1 MGLLKTIGFPELLDI
16 ALVSILMYTLIVWFK
31 RSKAVFVLIGL
42 FIIGVVYNAAREF
55 NLQLLAVIFQGFF
68 TVILIAIIVIFQE
81 EIKHLFERVAVWSLN
96 RRAPRQQALNL
107 SRNEVQALVR
117 AVTDLAREKIG
128 ALIVIRGKD
137 AIVRHVN
144 GGWDLNGELSEPVL
158 KSLFDPHSMGHDGA
172 LIVDANRILQFGCHL
187 PLSKDLKKIP
197 AGGTRHAAALG
208 LAELT
213 DAMCIVVSE
222 ERGTISIAKDGEI
235 VVVDQPERLNLILER
250 FYEETHPAG
259 LRQSPFELLTRNP
272 REKVIAILVTLG
284 LWFFY
289 VHEGQLTY
297 HSYRVP
303 IEYTNLPPQLNV
315 EEVIPSTVEAAFSG
329 PRRHFY
335 FMNSSR
341 IKLVLN
347 LVNEKEGFVIKTI
360 QKSNL
365 SFPDKLALET
375 VTPNKVK
382 LILAPKPPDKR

>member
-1 MGLLKTIGFPELLDI
+1 MEFLKSIGLSEFIDI
-16 ALVSILMYTLIVWFK
+16 VLVSMLMYMLIVWFK

-55 NLQLLAVIFQGFF
+55 NLQLLAIIFQGFF

-96 RRAPRQQALNL
+96 RGAPRQQALNL
-107 SRNEVQALVR
+107 SRNEVQALMR
-117 AVTDLAREKIG
+117 AVTDLAHEKIG

-137 AIVRHVN
+137 AIVRHIN
-144 GGWDLNGELSEPVL
+144 GGWDLNGELTEPVL

-172 LIVDANRILQFGCHL
+172 LIVDGNRILQFGCHL

-213 DAMCIVVSE
+213 DALCIVVSE

-235 VVVDQPERLNLILER
+235 EVVEQPERLNLILQR

-259 LRQSPFELLTRNP
+259 HRQSPFELLTRNP
-272 REKVIAILVTLG
+272 REKIIAVLVTLG

-289 VHEGQLTY
+289 VHEGRLTY
-297 HSYRVP
+297 RSYSIPV
-303 IEYTNLPPQLNV
+303 EYTNLPSQLEVQEIIPPQ
-315 EEVIPSTVEAAFSG
+315 IEAAFSG
-329 PRRHFY
+329 PRRYFY
-335 FMNSSR
+335 FMSAHR
-341 IKLVLN
+341 VKLVLN
-347 LVNEKEGFVIKTI
+347 LVNEQQGFVIKPV

-375 VTPNKVK
+375 VSPTKVK
-382 LILAPKPPDKR
+382 VILAPKPVDKR

>member
-1 MGLLKTIGFPELLDI
+1 MGLFKSIGLAELVDI
-16 ALVSILMYTLIVWFK
+16 VLVSMLMYTLIVWFR

-42 FIIGVVYNAAREF
+42 FIVGLVYNAAREF
-55 NLQLLAVIFQGFF
+55 NLQLLAIIFQGFF

-96 RRAPRQQALNL
+96 RGAKRQQALNL
-107 SRNEVQALVR
+107 SRNEVQSLVR

-137 AIVRHVN
+137 AIVRHIN
-144 GGWDLNGELSEPVL
+144 GGWDLNGELTEPVL

-172 LIVDANRILQFGCHL
+172 LVVDGNRILQFGCHL

-197 AGGTRHAAALG
+197 AAGTRHAAALG

-235 VVVDQPERLNLILER
+235 EVIEQPERLNLVLQR

-259 LRQSPFELLTRNP
+259 HQQSPLELLTRNP
-272 REKVIAILVTLG
+272 REKVIAILLTLG

-297 HSYRVP
+297 RSYRVP
-303 IEYTNLPPQLNV
+303 VEYANLPPQLGV
-315 EEVIPSTVEAAFSG
+315 EQVIPPTVEASFSG

-335 FMNSSR
+335 FMNSGR
-341 IKLVLN
+341 IKLIVN
-347 LVNEKEGFVIKTI
+347 LVNEHDGFVIRTI
-360 QKSNL
+360 QKSNFT
-365 SFPDKLALET
+365 FPDNLTLET
-375 VTPNKVK
+375 VAPAKVK
-382 LILAPKPPDKR
+382 FILAPKPADKR